1 MKSNGCRMSS
11 TQANKAHKQEGT
23 LASKMHKQGAL
34 NTSVL
39 PRVMNLEVVKIEFR
53 HLPFLLSFFSQ
64 PSDFTRV
71 VDRTKQ

>member
-1 MKSNGCRMSS
+1 MSS

-39 PRVMNLEVVKIEFR
+39 PRILNPRGVLVYTITN
-53 HLPFLLSFFSQ
+53 
-64 PSDFTRV
+64 FTYT
-71 VDRTKQ
+71 DLAFMLYIWGINI